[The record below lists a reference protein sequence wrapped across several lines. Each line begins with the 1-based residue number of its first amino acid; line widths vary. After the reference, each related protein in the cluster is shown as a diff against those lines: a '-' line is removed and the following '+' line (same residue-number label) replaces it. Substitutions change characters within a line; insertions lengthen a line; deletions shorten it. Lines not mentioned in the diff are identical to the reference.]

1 MLETNI
7 YSQLNPNRV
16 QRMKK
21 DLAMGQPYWS
31 RLSTAFALNLELIRI
46 TRDFNICSVMDE
58 IAALERS
65 TSRPSSTKAPERFGG
80 AIMGR
85 FWHKHYSTAQHMGH
99 NLRMH
104 WTGPYAEKIGL
115 FGQTL
120 NEIYPDRE
128 KSITPDEARGML
140 VRLHQTLLEG
150 LERRKTAAR
159 MTGEWIIYYQH
170 EGRNYYLDIA
180 WHSEQANEQALYDR
194 LNESCAWEFPFAFQ

>member
-21 DLAMGQPYWS
+21 DLAMDQPYWP

-46 TRDFNICSVMDE
+46 TRGFNICSVMDE
-58 IAALERS
+58 IAALEQP
-65 TSRPSSTKAPERFGG
+65 TSRPSSTKASERFGG

-104 WTGPYAEKIGL
+104 WTGPYAEKKGL

-128 KSITPDEARGML
+128 KLITPDEARGML
-140 VRLHQTLLEG
+140 ARLHQTLLEG
-150 LERRKTAAR
+150 LERRKAAAR

-180 WHSEQANEQALYDR
+180 WHSEQADEQALYDR